1 MKTKN
6 ILIVLTLFLYTNLT
20 LGQYIE
26 DALRYAR
33 PQLTGT
39 ARFVALGG
47 AFNALGGDMSAISEN
62 PAAAAVF
69 LHSELGVSLNYTKNQ
84 IDAGYFNNFR
94 NINSGATNIDQF
106 GIVFVMTNG
115 SSDFSKLS
123 FAYNFKGDQRF
134 DTKFNAYGVNP
145 SKGIDDYFLSFAQG
159 VPFVN
164 IDLAVGEGVSNVY
177 QYLGDNIGFG
187 AQQAF
192 LGYQSY
198 IINPSLAVSN
208 NTDYIS
214 ASNPQKNSLNHNF
227 FVTETGANKKHSF
240 TVSTQYRDNLYL
252 GMNINSYNSEFKRT
266 DYLRENNYGD
276 GSDFIETEFENELS
290 TLADGFSIQLG
301 AIYKPSPNI
310 RLGLS
315 YQSPTWYRIQEEL
328 VQYVATYREDSSDEV
343 DPQIIN
349 LYEYNVKTPS
359 KLSTGLAY
367 IFGSKGLISFE
378 YNLVNFQN
386 IEFDTQQ
393 GNDDSINL
401 NKEIKS
407 TLKKAATY
415 RIGGEYRIEE
425 LSLRGGYFSHQNLNK
440 TTPDFSKG
448 YSLGIGY
455 DFGGSNLS
463 ATFLKQKSE
472 RTELIYQQGLKDPID
487 LNKEQV
493 QIVVTYSLKL

>member
-6 ILIVLTLFLYTNLT
+6 ILTVLTLFLYTNLT

-33 PQLTGT
+33 PQLNGT

-47 AFNALGGDMSAISEN
+47 AFNALGGDMSAISKN

-69 LHSELGVSLNYTKNQ
+69 LYSELGVSINYTKNQ

-115 SSDFSKLS
+115 SGDFSKLS

-134 DTKFNAYGVNP
+134 DSKFNAYGVNP
-145 SKGIDDYFLSFAQG
+145 SRGIDDYFLSYAQG
-159 VPFVN
+159 VRFVN
-164 IDLAVGEGVSNVY
+164 IDLADGESVPYVY
-177 QYLGDNIGFG
+177 QYLGDNIGFD

-192 LGYQSY
+192 LGYQSF
-198 IINPSLAVSN
+198 IINPLSEVSN
-208 NTDYIS
+208 NTDYNS
-214 ASNPQKNSLNHNF
+214 ASNPQKKSLSHNF
-227 FVTETGANKKHSF
+227 FVTESGANKKHSF
-240 TVSTQYRDNLYL
+240 TISTQYRDNLYL

-266 DYLRENNYGD
+266 DYLRENDYGV
-276 GSDFIETEFENELS
+276 GTDFIETEFENELS
-290 TLADGFSIQLG
+290 TLTDGFSIQLG

-315 YQSPTWYRIQEEL
+315 YQSPTWYSIQEEL
-328 VQYVATYREDSSDEV
+328 VQYVGTDREGRSDEV

-349 LYEYNVKTPS
+349 IYEYNIKTPS

-367 IFGSKGLISFE
+367 IFGNKGLISFE

-393 GNDDSINL
+393 GNDDYINL

-415 RIGGEYRIEE
+415 RIGGEYRIEK
-425 LSLRGGYFSHQNLNK
+425 LSLRGGYFSHQNINK

-463 ATFLKQKSE
+463 ASFLKQKAE
-472 RTELIYQQGLKDPID
+472 RTDLIYQKGLDDPID
-487 LNKEQV
+487 LNNEQV

>member
-1 MKTKN
+1 MKIKN
-6 ILIVLTLFLYTNLT
+6 ILIVLTVFLYTNLT

-33 PQLTGT
+33 PQLKGT

-47 AFNALGGDMSAISEN
+47 AFNALGGDLSAISEN

-69 LHSELGVSLNYTKNQ
+69 LHSELGISLNYTKNK

-94 NINSGATNIDQF
+94 NINSFATNIDQF

-134 DTKFNAYGVNP
+134 DSKFNAYGMNP
-145 SKGIDDYFLSFAQG
+145 TRGIDDYFLSYAKG
-159 VPFVN
+159 VKFVN
-164 IDLAVGEGVSNVY
+164 IEVAVDESVPYVY
-177 QYLGDNIGFG
+177 QYLGENIGFD

-192 LGYQSY
+192 LGYQSF
-198 IINPSLAVSN
+198 IINPLSEVSN
-208 NTDYIS
+208 NMDYNS
-214 ASNPQKNSLNHNF
+214 ASNPQNNSLRQNF
-227 FVTETGANKKHSF
+227 FVTESGANKKHSF
-240 TVSTQYRDNLYL
+240 TISTQYKDNLYL
-252 GMNINSYNSEFKRT
+252 GMNINSYNSEFRRT
-266 DYLRENNYGD
+266 DFMGENNYGT
-276 GSDFIETEFENELS
+276 GSEFIETEFENELS

-315 YQSPTWYRIQEEL
+315 YQSPTWYNIQEEL
-328 VQYVATYREDSSDEV
+328 IQSVITYRDSSIYEV
-343 DPQIIN
+343 NPEIIN
-349 LYEYNVKTPS
+349 LYEYNIKTPS

-393 GNDDSINL
+393 GNDDYINL
-401 NKEIKS
+401 NNEIKS
-407 TLKKAATY
+407 TLKKATTY

-472 RTELIYQQGLKDPID
+472 RTELIYQKGLDDPID
-487 LNKEQV
+487 LNNEQV

>member
-1 MKTKN
+1 MKIKN

-33 PQLTGT
+33 PQLKGT

-47 AFNALGGDMSAISEN
+47 AFNALGGDLSAISEN

-69 LHSELGVSLNYTKNQ
+69 LHSELGISLNYTKNK
-84 IDAGYFNNFR
+84 IDAGYYNNFR
-94 NINSGATNIDQF
+94 NINSDATNIDQF

-115 SSDFSKLS
+115 NSDFSKLG
-123 FAYNFKGDQRF
+123 FAYNFKADQRF
-134 DTKFNAYGVNP
+134 DSKFNAYGMNP
-145 SKGIDDYFLSFAQG
+145 NRGIDDYFLSYAQG
-159 VPFVN
+159 VQFVN
-164 IDLAVGEGVSNVY
+164 IDDGRISDVY
-177 QYLGDNIGFG
+177 QYLGEYIGFD

-192 LGYQSY
+192 LGYQSF
-198 IINPSLAVSN
+198 IINPLSVASN
-208 NTDYIS
+208 NTDYNS
-214 ASNPQKNSLNHNF
+214 ASNPQNNSLRHNF
-227 FVTETGANKKHSF
+227 YVTESGANKKHSF
-240 TVSTQYRDNLYL
+240 TISTQYKDNLYL

-266 DYLRENNYGD
+266 DYLRENNYGV
-276 GSDFIETEFENELS
+276 GSDFIETKFENELS

-315 YQSPTWYRIQEEL
+315 YQSPIWYSIKEEL
-328 VQYVATYREDSSDEV
+328 VQYVDTDR
-343 DPQIIN
+343 QGIIN
-349 LYEYNVKTPS
+349 KVYPEIINIYEYNIKTPS

-393 GNDDSINL
+393 GNDDYINL

-407 TLKKAATY
+407 TLKKATSF
-415 RIGGEYRIEE
+415 RIGGEYRIEK

-455 DFGGSNLS
+455 DFGGSILS

-472 RTELIYQQGLKDPID
+472 RTELIYQKGLDDPID
-487 LNKEQV
+487 LKNEQV